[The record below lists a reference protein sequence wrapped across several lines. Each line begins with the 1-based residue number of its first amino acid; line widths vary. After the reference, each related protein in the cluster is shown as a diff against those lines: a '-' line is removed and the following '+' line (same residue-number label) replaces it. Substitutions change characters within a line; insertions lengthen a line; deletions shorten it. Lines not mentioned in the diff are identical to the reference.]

1 MRWKWKNNLH
11 WSNFWWLLLSLQ
23 FSPECCSPL
32 SAHPQWRFRSG
43 QKCFCTCNRLPR
55 RHCLPRYRRT
65 PWRCLQRRNQLQP
78 HKLRCYC
85 WIMIRLRNTHI
96 WLLKS
101 FLILLVDSS
110 IRRIFLSLW
119 LNKIIGPI
127 RPIKL
132 IKNRPIRFRGA
143 FYFPLMQNDGK
154 FDFAT
159 AKRIFRRVQVHCTCR
174 GPAATLGCPQDKKER
189 RRWAVRGTKRSI
201 APAVV
206 QRRRWAVRGT
216 KALRRTKNPLPENR

>member
-1 MRWKWKNNLH
+1 MGQVCTTVGLPQCGEFRTSYDQAPRLDSGRCNAPAPNL
-11 WSNFWWLLLSLQ
+11 S
-23 FSPECCSPL
+23 C
-32 SAHPQWRFRSG
+32 G
-43 QKCFCTCNRLPR
+43 
-55 RHCLPRYRRT
+55 
-65 PWRCLQRRNQLQP
+65 
-78 HKLRCYC
+78 
-85 WIMIRLRNTHI
+85 
-96 WLLKS
+96 
-101 FLILLVDSS
+101 
-110 IRRIFLSLW
+110 W
-119 LNKIIGPI
+119 LNKIIRPI
-127 RPIKL
+127 RPI
-132 IKNRPIRFRGA
+132 RPIRFRGA
-143 FYFPLMQNDGK
+143 CYFPLMQNDGK